1 MSLLFGIEYISK
13 VMLLKHFHLW
23 GCASGF
29 VVTAKNTAIKPS
41 GAADTRM
48 CPFPIF
54 LWTKS
59 NFTWC
64 LKKQQYSNQVKE
76 NIE

>member
-1 MSLLFGIEYISK
+1 
-13 VMLLKHFHLW
+13 MLLKHFHLW
-23 GCASGF
+23 GCGPGF

-76 NIE
+76 NTE